1 MFEIRISP
9 ETPTELK
16 AVLQLVQTLA
26 GMKPGPD
33 QADARAKTSLAPV
46 PEPPASTAEGAA
58 DAEEIVAMDGPSG
71 PSGEPDPAYSAQQVL
86 EALQDFARVNGAAAL
101 KKVLDRFGARR
112 VSDIKPEQY
121 AEVMTIA
128 RGEAGLMASPSAP
141 APMPRSAPRPRPAG

>member
-16 AVLQLVQTLA
+16 AVLQLVQLLA
-26 GMKPGPD
+26 GMEPGPGP
-33 QADARAKTSLAPV
+33 ADAHANTSSALVA
-46 PEPPASTAEGAA
+46 EPAAVTTEDRA
-58 DAEEIVAMDGPSG
+58 DAEEIGTIDVPSP

-128 RGEAGLMASPSAP
+128 RGELA
-141 APMPRSAPRPRPAG
+141 